1 MLLTVFLILKTNHS
15 ILILVGLILT
25 LKLWL
30 SKIEV
35 LKVGNTVSWQLPSTT
50 KREFGLLLRVPF
62 LWTGSKMSNLLWSKI
77 ASDLKKDV
85 ALMQWDSFHFRR
97 SCSWFYK
104 PSECMHKAT
113 FLFDFTPPFCVK
125 IKQRF
130 ETSNCTWPLGS

>member
-1 MLLTVFLILKTNHS
+1 MYFWKRKMLLTLFLILKTNHS

-30 SKIEV
+30 NRIKV

-104 PSECMHKAT
+104 IWMHAQSHFSFWFHTT
-113 FLFDFTPPFCVK
+113 FLREDKAAFRNF
-125 IKQRF
+125 
-130 ETSNCTWPLGS
+130 

>member
-1 MLLTVFLILKTNHS
+1 MYFWKRKMLLTVFLILKTNHS

-30 SKIEV
+30 NRIKV

-85 ALMQWDSFHFRR
+85 ANAMRQFSFPAKLLMILQDIWMHAQSHFSFWFHTTFPREDKAAFRN
-97 SCSWFYK
+97 F
-104 PSECMHKAT
+104 
-113 FLFDFTPPFCVK
+113 
-125 IKQRF
+125 
-130 ETSNCTWPLGS
+130 

>member
-1 MLLTVFLILKTNHS
+1 MYFWKRKMLLTVFLILKTNHS

-30 SKIEV
+30 NRIEV

-85 ALMQWDSFHFRR
+85 ANAMRQFSFPAKLLMILQDIWMHAQSHFSFWFHTTFPREDKAAFRN
-97 SCSWFYK
+97 F
-104 PSECMHKAT
+104 
-113 FLFDFTPPFCVK
+113 
-125 IKQRF
+125 
-130 ETSNCTWPLGS
+130 